1 MDVISRTGYIYEATQ
16 MFKTIRGDAP
26 EYLRSFF
33 TFASDIHAVTF
44 IV

>member
-1 MDVISRTGYIYEATQ
+1 MKAIK

-26 EYLRSFF
+26 EYLRSSF